1 MWQMMHSSVQNEWYV
16 KMFDQYLNR
25 FLTKPFQ
32 FHPFEY
38 FIIFGNRLTGLSSP
52 LFFSSNETV
61 IVLFELLQSLFWM
74 AAASI
79 GSDTIWMCKDK
90 SQSKEYARLL
100 LSILWTFQM
109 LENVHC
115 HLDFDIILI
124 DILQAPNLRMYNLII
139 SCYF

>member
-1 MWQMMHSSVQNEWYV
+1 MHSSVQNEWYV

-32 FHPFEY
+32 FHTFEY

-52 LFFSSNETV
+52 LFSARMKLSSYSLNFCSRC
-61 IVLFELLQSLFWM
+61 FEWQPR
-74 AAASI
+74 
-79 GSDTIWMCKDK
+79 
-90 SQSKEYARLL
+90 RLAL
-100 LSILWTFQM
+100 TRYGCVRIKVNRRNMHDFYFQFFWTFQM